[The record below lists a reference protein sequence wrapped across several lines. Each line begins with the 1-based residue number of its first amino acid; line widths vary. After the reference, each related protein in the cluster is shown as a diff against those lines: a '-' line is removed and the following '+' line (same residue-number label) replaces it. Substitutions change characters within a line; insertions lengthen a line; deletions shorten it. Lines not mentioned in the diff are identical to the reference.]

1 MLFWGVGGAFSGAI
15 SGAISGAFSG
25 QVVVLFLVVKP

>member
-15 SGAISGAFSG
+15 SGAFSGAFSG